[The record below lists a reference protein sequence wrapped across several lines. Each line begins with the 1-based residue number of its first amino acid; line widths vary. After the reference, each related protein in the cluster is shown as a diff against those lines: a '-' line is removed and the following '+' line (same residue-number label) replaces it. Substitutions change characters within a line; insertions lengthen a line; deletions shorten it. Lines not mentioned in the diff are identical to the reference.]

1 MTEQQKEI
9 ETIKP
14 RTYSLNLSDADVE
27 RIAKTAGS
35 YGLTVSELL
44 ENFIGD
50 LVAGTYS
57 NGSDE
62 RMYAEQWAERC
73 WFALD
78 PEKSLIHYFCTA
90 YEYDFSDL
98 MDILERIDDI
108 KSDIE
113 ITEKNIAEPKEEE
126 WKDIVY
132 HKYNDDRTSYECVPC
147 YNSVEEYIA
156 SEKQDLIDYKETL
169 EEAQQELKDFQS
181 SFDNYMNG
189 KAYVWEEEVQKATAW
204 YKDNISSLL
213 ISKTAETNA
222 NNQEG

>member
-1 MTEQQKEI
+1 MTEQRKEI

-27 RIAKTAGS
+27 RIAKSAGS

-78 PEKSLIHYFCTA
+78 PEKA
-90 YEYDFSDL
+90 
-98 MDILERIDDI
+98 
-108 KSDIE
+108 
-113 ITEKNIAEPKEEE
+113 EK
-126 WKDIVY
+126 
-132 HKYNDDRTSYECVPC
+132 
-147 YNSVEEYIA
+147 
-156 SEKQDLIDYKETL
+156 
-169 EEAQQELKDFQS
+169 
-181 SFDNYMNG
+181 
-189 KAYVWEEEVQKATAW
+189 
-204 YKDNISSLL
+204 
-213 ISKTAETNA
+213 
-222 NNQEG
+222 

>member
-1 MTEQQKEI
+1 MIEQQKEI
-9 ETIKP
+9 ETIKS
-14 RTYSLNLSDADVE
+14 RTYNLNLSDADVK

-78 PEKSLIHYFCTA
+78 PEKNLIHYFCTS

-108 KSDIE
+108 QSDIK
-113 ITEKNIAEPKEEE
+113 ITEKNIAEPKEED
-126 WKDIVY
+126 WKDVVY
-132 HKYNDDRTSYECVPC
+132 HKYNDDRTSYECIPC
-147 YNSVEEYIA
+147 YNSVEDYIA
-156 SEKQDLIDYKETL
+156 SEQQDLIDYKEALAET
-169 EEAQQELKDFQS
+169 QQELNNLQN
-181 SFDNYMNG
+181 SFDTYMNG
-189 KAYVWEEEVQKATAW
+189 KSYVWKEEIQKASAW
-204 YKDNISSLL
+204 YTSNISDKLSP
-213 ISKTAETNA
+213 AEA
-222 NNQEG
+222 SE

>member
-14 RTYSLNLSDADVE
+14 RTYSLNLSDADVK
-27 RIAKTAGS
+27 RIAKTAGA

-62 RMYAEQWAERC
+62 RMYADQWAERC
-73 WFALD
+73 WFSLD
-78 PEKSLIHYFCTA
+78 PEKNLVQYLCSEAWEF
-90 YEYDFSDL
+90 DFSDL
-98 MDILERIDDI
+98 MNVLERIDDI
-108 KSDIE
+108 KSDIDL
-113 ITEKNIAEPKEEE
+113 TKKNIAEPDDK

-147 YNSVEEYIA
+147 YNSLEEYVA
-156 SEKQDLIDYKETL
+156 SEKQDLVDYQESL
-169 EEAQQELKDFQS
+169 EEALEELKDYQN
-181 SFDNYMNG
+181 SFDTYMNG
-189 KAYVWEEEVQKATAW
+189 KEYVWEEEVQKATIW
-204 YKDNISSLL
+204 YKENIADKLDITS
-213 ISKTAETNA
+213 AE
-222 NNQEG
+222 EVE

>member
-147 YNSVEEYIA
+147 YNSVEEYIT

-169 EEAQQELKDFQS
+169 EEAQQELKDFQN

-189 KAYVWEEEVQKATAW
+189 KAYVWEEEVQKATKW
-204 YKDNISSLL
+204 HKENIADKLDITS
-213 ISKTAETNA
+213 AE
-222 NNQEG
+222 EME

>member
-1 MTEQQKEI
+1 MIEQQKEI
-9 ETIKP
+9 ETIKS
-14 RTYSLNLSDADVE
+14 RTYNLNLSDADVK

-78 PEKSLIHYFCTA
+78 PEKNLIHYFCTS

-108 KSDIE
+108 QSDIK
-113 ITEKNIAEPKEEE
+113 ITEKNIAEPKEED
-126 WKDIVY
+126 WKDVVY
-132 HKYNDDRTSYECVPC
+132 RKYNDDRTSYECIPC
-147 YNSVEEYIA
+147 YNSVEDYIA
-156 SEKQDLIDYKETL
+156 SEQQDLIDYKEALAET
-169 EEAQQELKDFQS
+169 QQELNNLQN
-181 SFDNYMNG
+181 SFDTYMNG
-189 KAYVWEEEVQKATAW
+189 KSYVWKEEIQKASAW
-204 YKDNISSLL
+204 YTSNISDKLSP
-213 ISKTAETNA
+213 AEA
-222 NNQEG
+222 SE

>member
-14 RTYSLNLSDADVE
+14 RTYNLNLSDADVE

-50 LVAGTYS
+50 LASGTYS

-78 PEKSLIHYFCTA
+78 PEKNLIHYFCTA

-98 MDILERIDDI
+98 MDILERIADI
-108 KSDIE
+108 QSDIE
-113 ITEKNIAEPKEEE
+113 ITERNISEPKEDE
-126 WKDIVY
+126 WKDVVY
-132 HKYNDDRTSYECVPC
+132 HKYNDDRTSYECIPC
-147 YNSVEEYIA
+147 YNSVEDYIA
-156 SEKQDLIDYKETL
+156 SEQQDLIDYKEAL
-169 EEAQQELKDFQS
+169 DEAQQELKDLQS
-181 SFDNYMNG
+181 SFDTYMNG
-189 KAYVWEEEVQKATAW
+189 KSYVWEEEIQRASAW
-204 YKDNISSLL
+204 YTSNISDKLTS
-213 ISKTAETNA
+213 TPTDET
-222 NNQEG
+222 QK